1 MSVSLVVTHSTHD
14 GVVHVVSA
22 PESRQCRSRCL
33 VQTWARWNIDRL
45 ALKTYVVHGRHTP
58 ILRASSGTVH
68 MLAEKLHNTSPRRGH
83 TLAEFDS
90 TNAVAQLTS
99 RGQLL
104 HLSLT
109 SAAGSQSRQLV
120 ATFAWVVVRS
130 VYNCLIYE

>member
-1 MSVSLVVTHSTHD
+1 VLGADVGSMEHRQISIEEICRPW
-14 GVVHVVSA
+14 A
-22 PESRQCRSRCL
+22 PY
-33 VQTWARWNIDRL
+33 AHPA
-45 ALKTYVVHGRHTP
+45 ALYT
-58 ILRASSGTVH
+58 I
-68 MLAEKLHNTSPRRGH
+68 MLAEKLHNTLPRRGH

-120 ATFAWVVVRS
+120 ATFTWVVVRS